1 LSAQS
6 PKFPQRKKELEQ
18 RFSIQS
24 IKDCWKHKVRT
35 NLKRSIIS
43 DPFEWLDY
51 HTEISSIAE
60 QVRKSVLDGGY
71 SPTST
76 AKVSLEKSKRLC
88 RQLVI
93 PEPRDALV
101 LQILSDALYSDIKA
115 TAPTNKAFFEP
126 KDHSFSPNKNDSIGA
141 SGHGSFAAWLK
152 FQKTIFKF
160 ADEYEYIV
168 VTDVANFF
176 DFIRHD
182 HLRNIISE
190 KISVPE
196 SVIDVLIY
204 TLNGMSWLPDY
215 MPSSGVGLPQMD
227 ADAPRLLAHCFLYE
241 VDQFLS
247 DNNQCDF
254 TRFMDDIDIGVRS
267 ISDAKVIIR
276 DVDLILQTRQVR
288 LNSGKTKILNKEQA
302 YEYFRIRENKFIESL
317 NKRIGRKL
325 KAGKDFKTDI
335 SKIKKYILKA
345 NREGRFD
352 SGSGEKIL
360 KRLISALSTMGG
372 QIDEKTL
379 IKFVLLRPAI
389 RDVALRHRAKF
400 KLNLKFI
407 SGVKHIVLKDQFV
420 DDASFH
426 YIANCLCACPSRR
439 DKRIAKGAL
448 EIAEYISTKGTHGLI
463 ASLQI
468 FSRFGSEEELWKH
481 IYKNRNKITNSHYL
495 GRVFG
500 SLIPYFF
507 SQEKNE
513 KYIELITDSG
523 SLSAKQALEFSRS
536 LQNNNHS
543 AQAIMKF
550 LKAKN
555 PTFALEITHA
565 KFGMALSVLRNE
577 DTNTKDKNILI
588 KTFGTAFSD
597 YYYKRQID
605 KVVF

>member
-1 LSAQS
+1 
-6 PKFPQRKKELEQ
+6 
-18 RFSIQS
+18 
-24 IKDCWKHKVRT
+24 
-35 NLKRSIIS
+35 
-43 DPFEWLDY
+43 
-51 HTEISSIAE
+51 
-60 QVRKSVLDGGY
+60 
-71 SPTST
+71 
-76 AKVSLEKSKRLC
+76 
-88 RQLVI
+88 
-93 PEPRDALV
+93 
-101 LQILSDALYSDIKA
+101 
-115 TAPTNKAFFEP
+115 
-126 KDHSFSPNKNDSIGA
+126 
-141 SGHGSFAAWLK
+141 
-152 FQKTIFKF
+152 
-160 ADEYEYIV
+160 
-168 VTDVANFF
+168 
-176 DFIRHD
+176 
-182 HLRNIISE
+182 
-190 KISVPE
+190 
-196 SVIDVLIY
+196 
-204 TLNGMSWLPDY
+204 
-215 MPSSGVGLPQMD
+215 
-227 ADAPRLLAHCFLYE
+227 
-241 VDQFLS
+241 
-247 DNNQCDF
+247 
-254 TRFMDDIDIGVRS
+254 
-267 ISDAKVIIR
+267 
-276 DVDLILQTRQVR
+276 
-288 LNSGKTKILNKEQA
+288 
-302 YEYFRIRENKFIESL
+302 
-317 NKRIGRKL
+317 
-325 KAGKDFKTDI
+325 
-335 SKIKKYILKA
+335 
-345 NREGRFD
+345 
-352 SGSGEKIL
+352 
-360 KRLISALSTMGG
+360 MGG

-577 DTNTKDKNILI
+577 DLNTKDKNILI